1 MPSSVDCVSLIISR
15 DEIGGRIDDLTEE
28 LQRQLNAD
36 SVEVLEN
43 VALITTVGEGMAYR
57 TGVSARLFTSLA
69 EAGVNIR
76 IIDQGSNEYNII
88 IGVTNDDFEK
98 AIRTIYEAFVE

>member
-1 MPSSVDCVSLIISR
+1 MV
-15 DEIGGRIDDLTEE
+15 
-28 LQRQLNAD
+28 
-36 SVEVLEN
+36 
-43 VALITTVGEGMAYR
+43 YR

-88 IGVTNDDFEK
+88 IGVMNDDFEK
-98 AIRTIYEAFVE
+98 AIRTIYKAFVEDEDAA